1 MGLDD
6 IRGAIASHLREAGL
20 EAVTAWEG
28 GVRLEGDC
36 PVVAVSLRKC
46 AVGEGG
52 FANYLGEQWNGDT
65 GLWEAVYGRRV
76 SLTLGLDLY
85 ASVAV
90 GAGAVETAFGHL
102 VTALT
107 ETPMEGMNVEAISC
121 GEIGYDEG
129 ERLLKQTAEAEC
141 ALYLYAVSAEGDSF
155 LDFKVKGGFMT

>member
-6 IRGAIASHLREAGL
+6 IRGAIVDHLRAAGL

-28 GVRLEGDC
+28 GGRLERDC

-46 AVGEGG
+46 GVASGG
-52 FANYLGEQWNGDT
+52 FANYLGERLGEDS

-76 SLTLGLDLY
+76 TLTLGLDLY

-90 GAGAVETAFGHL
+90 GGQAVEATFEKL

-107 ETPMEGMNVEAISC
+107 ENPMEGMNLEAISC

-141 ALYLYAVSAEGDSF
+141 QLYLYAVEAEGDSF
-155 LDFKVKGGFMT
+155 LDFKVKGGLTT